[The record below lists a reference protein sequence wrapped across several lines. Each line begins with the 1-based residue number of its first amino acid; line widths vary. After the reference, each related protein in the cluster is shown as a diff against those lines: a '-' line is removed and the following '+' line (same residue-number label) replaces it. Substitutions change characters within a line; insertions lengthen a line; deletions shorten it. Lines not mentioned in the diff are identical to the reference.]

1 MIRLSL
7 FPVLLLT
14 LHGALFSQNK
24 LDVFLR
30 DSLDRYTER
39 ALTRWQIPGAA
50 ICVVKDGKVLVAQ
63 GYGVRELGRP
73 ERVDANTLFE
83 IGSNTKAFTGTIL
96 ALLEHDRACS
106 LNDKVQRWLPW
117 FSMRDE
123 WVARDLSL
131 TDILC
136 HRIGMETFQGDFTYW
151 TSDLSSR
158 QVIEKFGLMTPQ
170 YGFRSRWGYTNAGF
184 VIAGACTAAIS
195 GESWGATVEKRIFK
209 PLDMR
214 RTVAY
219 AADFAKADNIAQPH
233 TVIEGRCQRIPIAMI
248 DNLAPAGSIGSS
260 VNDLSHWA
268 IAQLDDGRYDGR
280 EVLPANVIAR
290 TRQPRSIIGRSQ
302 QPFNKGHY
310 QLYGL
315 GWMLEDYEGREIVSH
330 TGGVNGYV
338 TSVTLVPEEK
348 LGIIVLTNTD
358 ENAFFE
364 SVKWE
369 ILDAAL
375 NLPYRDYDRLFHESV
390 AQQEAETNREIA
402 EWRDTV
408 AMKMPP
414 AFELSRYAGRYDNPV
429 YGWIDISVSG
439 ADQLLMRFE
448 HHPALSARLECLGGN
463 FFLCTYSDP
472 IMGVKPIHF
481 RTDDKQVTGF
491 TLRVNDFVEFTP
503 YEFVKK

>member
-1 MIRLSL
+1 MIRSFLL
-7 FPVLLLT
+7 PVFLLA
-14 LHGALFSQNK
+14 LHSTLFSQNK
-24 LDVFLR
+24 LDLFLR

-50 ICVVKDGKVLVAQ
+50 ICVVKDGKVLVSK

-83 IGSNTKAFTGTIL
+83 IGSNTKAFTATTL

-123 WVARDLSL
+123 WVARELNL

-184 VIAGACTAAIS
+184 VIAGACIEAIG
-195 GESWGATVEKRIFK
+195 GESWGATLDKRIFK

-219 AADFAKADNIAQPH
+219 SADFARADNIAQPH
-233 TVIEGRCQRIPIAMI
+233 TLIEGRCQRIPVAMI

-260 VNDLSHWA
+260 VNDLSHWV
-268 IAQLDDGRYDGR
+268 IAQLDEGRYEGR
-280 EVLPANVIAR
+280 EVLPPDAIAR

-310 QLYGL
+310 ELYGL
-315 GWMLEDYEGREIVSH
+315 GWVLEDYEGREIVSH
-330 TGGVNGYV
+330 TGGVNGFV
-338 TSVTLVPEEK
+338 TSVTLVPEEN

-358 ENAFFE
+358 ENGFFE
-364 SVKWE
+364 SVKRE
-369 ILDAAL
+369 LLDAGL
-375 NLPYRDYDRLFHESV
+375 DLPYRNYDQVFFEGF
-390 AQQEAETNREIA
+390 AQQKAETTSEIA

-408 AMKMPP
+408 AMKLPP
-414 AFELSRYAGRYDNPV
+414 AFELARYAGRYENPV
-429 YGWIDISVSG
+429 YGWVNISVSG
-439 ADQLLMRFE
+439 PDQLLMKFE
-448 HHPALSARLECLGGN
+448 HHPTLSARLECLHGN

-481 RTDDKQVTGF
+481 RTDGGLVSGF